1 MKKTVD
7 TRIQEVTVYDDRAL
21 VKRRG
26 VIQLT
31 GEEKELI
38 VAQLPTTLINESV
51 RATGIGVA
59 VRLVGVRT
67 ERIYTTEAIAH
78 QVSELQQ
85 SIAKIEDEKR
95 LTVDQLTLL
104 NLQRN
109 FIKTLNTQYLER
121 LVKFPNPEQ
130 LNLEEI
136 KKLLDFVGQQYSE
149 FSQTIAG
156 QEKQQQKLDKQLQVL
171 RQKLQQVSTPQP
183 QESFNVIVSL
193 EASEAGDFELEVSY
207 LVQEASWTPLYDL
220 RFSRTSKN
228 LNINYLAEVQQSTGE
243 DWLDVDLTLSTA
255 KPGIGSLPPKFIPWY
270 VDIQQQND
278 SLKQRI
284 RRKGEAYSGQDA
296 MARMPFAGTAPEF
309 DDDFI
314 NSYSIAEIATAE
326 VSKQGGVVTFGIS
339 GSGNIPSDGTP
350 HQTTIFN
357 DDYPYLAEY
366 IAMPRLV
373 SMAYLQTTITN
384 PLTGVTLLPGKI
396 NIFRDNT
403 FVGTS
408 DLENIAPGQEFK
420 LNLGIDEAL
429 KIERD
434 LVERQVDKKLI
445 GNNRRTTYA
454 YKIVVTNL
462 IDKTA
467 QPQADYISKL
477 TLTEQLPVSRNEQIK
492 IRLTRTNPQIPMSDL
507 GLLEWSL
514 TLEPNSI
521 QEIYYQF
528 TVEQPPDLTILGLD
542 I

>member
-1 MKKTVD
+1 MNKTVD

-21 VKRRG
+21 VKRCG

-31 GEEKELI
+31 GAENELVI
-38 VAQLPTTLINESV
+38 AQLPTTLISESV
-51 RATGIGVA
+51 RATGKGVA
-59 VRLVGVRT
+59 VRLLGVRT

-85 SIAKIEDEKR
+85 SIAQVEDEKR
-95 LTVDQLTLL
+95 LIVDQLTLL

-149 FSQTIAG
+149 FSKTIAG

-171 RQKLQQVSTPQP
+171 RQQLQQVSTPRP
-183 QESFNVIVSL
+183 QESFNIIVSL
-193 EASEAGDFELEVSY
+193 EASETGEFELEVSY
-207 LVQEASWTPLYDL
+207 IVQEASWTPLYDL
-220 RFSRTSKN
+220 RFSLTSKN
-228 LNINYLAEVQQSTGE
+228 INISYLAEIQQNTGE

-255 KPGIGSLPPKFIPWY
+255 KPGLGSLPPKLTPWY
-270 VDIQQQND
+270 VDLQQP
-278 SLKQRI
+278 SPPLKQRM
-284 RRKGEAYSGQDA
+284 RHKGEAYSGQEA
-296 MARMPFAGTAPEF
+296 MARMPFAGTAATFDEEF
-309 DDDFI
+309 I
-314 NSYSIAEIATAE
+314 ASYSIAEVATAE
-326 VSKQGGVVTFGIS
+326 VLKQGGVITFGIS
-339 GSGNIPSDGTP
+339 GGGNIPSDGTP
-350 HQTTIFN
+350 HKTTIFN
-357 DDYPYLAEY
+357 DDYTYQSEY
-366 IAMPRLV
+366 IAMPHLV
-373 SMAYLQTTITN
+373 SMPYLQTTITN
-384 PLTGVTLLPGKI
+384 PLTGVTLLPGKV

-403 FVGTS
+403 FVGTTE
-408 DLENIAPGQEFK
+408 LENIAPGQEFK
-420 LNLGIDEAL
+420 LNLGIDESL

-454 YKIVVTNL
+454 YKLVVTNL
-462 IDKTA
+462 SDS
-467 QPQADYISKL
+467 ISQL
-477 TLTEQLPVSRNEQIK
+477 TLTEQLPISRNEQIK
-492 IRLTRTNPQIPMSDL
+492 IRLTRSNPQIQISDL

-514 TLEPNSI
+514 SLEPKSA
-521 QEIYYQF
+521 QELYYQF

>member
-1 MKKTVD
+1 MNKTVD
-7 TRIQEVTVYDDRAL
+7 TCIQEVTVYDDRAL

-26 VIQLT
+26 VVQLT
-31 GEEKELI
+31 GKENELI
-38 VAQLPTTLINESV
+38 VAQLPTTLVSESV

-59 VRLVGVRT
+59 VRLLGVRT
-67 ERIYTTEAIAH
+67 ERIYTTEAIAP

-95 LTVDQLTLL
+95 LTVDQLALL

-121 LVKFPNPEQ
+121 LGKFSNPEQ

-136 KKLLDFVGQQYSE
+136 KKLLDFVGQQYSD
-149 FSQTIAG
+149 FSQGIAA
-156 QEKQQQKLDKQLQVL
+156 QEKQQQQLDKQLQAL
-171 RQKLQQVSTPQP
+171 RQQLQQVSTPQP
-183 QESFNVIVSL
+183 QESFNIIVSL
-193 EASEAGDFELEVSY
+193 EASEAGEFELEVSY
-207 LVQEASWTPLYDL
+207 VVQEASWIPLYDL
-220 RFSRTSKN
+220 RFSITSQ
-228 LNINYLAEVQQSTGE
+228 NINISYLAEVQQSTGE

-255 KPGIGSLPPKFIPWY
+255 KPGLGSLPPKLIPWY
-270 VDIQQQND
+270 VELQQQND
-278 SLKQRI
+278 LLKSRI
-284 RRKGEAYSGQDA
+284 RRKGEAYFGQDA

-309 DDDFI
+309 DEDFI
-314 NSYSIAEIATAE
+314 SSYSNAEISTAE
-326 VSKQGGVVTFGIS
+326 VSKQGGVITFGIS
-339 GSGNIPSDGTP
+339 NGSNIPSDGTP

-357 DDYPYLAEY
+357 DDYSYQAEY

-373 SMAYLQTTITN
+373 GMAYLQTTITN
-384 PLTGVTLLPGKI
+384 PLTGVTLLPGKV

-403 FVGTS
+403 FVGTTEI
-408 DLENIAPGQEFK
+408 ENIAPGQEFK
-420 LNLGIDEAL
+420 LNLGIDESL

-454 YKIVVTNL
+454 YRLVVTNL
-462 IDKTA
+462 SD
-467 QPQADYISKL
+467 QADPISQL

-492 IRLTRTNPQIPMSDL
+492 IRLTRSNPQIQISDL

-514 TLEPNSI
+514 ALEPNSA